1 METSNCEHK
10 ISYYEKNGRIGIKY
24 WSDFYLEDKKEDYYP
39 FDPELMD
46 EFDVGLV
53 PSKIQQAGK
62 QSIAEYARKACQID
76 WQKRTQV
83 VLAKLRSRK
92 ECINDMNIPI
102 TISHSSGVLLE
113 GRIIKNPKGYGILVT
128 LEGPFKSEKGCV
140 FNYPTCFA
148 ASVGGM
154 HVYKK
159 DGTLTDVALKDSRD
173 AIVKLYKE
181 GLARQKHG
189 DVLDIIESLNSADAH
204 ED

>member
-1 METSNCEHK
+1 MR
-10 ISYYEKNGRIGIKY
+10 ISYYEKDGRIGVKY
-24 WSDFYLEDKKEDYYP
+24 YSPLFSADDDVEDYYP
-39 FDPELMD
+39 FNTELMH
-46 EFDVGLV
+46 EFNAGLI
-53 PSKIQQAGK
+53 PIKIQQAGK
-62 QSIAEYARKACQID
+62 QSIAEYASKACQKD

-92 ECINDMNIPI
+92 DCIENMNIPVTI
-102 TISHSSGVLLE
+102 THSSGVILE

-181 GLARQKHG
+181 GISRQKHG
-189 DVLDIIESLNSADAH
+189 DVLDVVESLNSAVSH